1 MKKPSS
7 PTTGVLPP
15 SSPSDGITPA
25 YDCIEDIIY
34 ELWDY
39 CMELEDEYHKTG
51 NHSVLCQ
58 FAITIM
64 AVQYWEDILLSMEG
78 VDVFGFYF

>member
-15 SSPSDGITPA
+15 SPTTGVVPA
-25 YDCIEDIIY
+25 YDCVEDIIY

-51 NHSVLCQ
+51 NHDVLCK